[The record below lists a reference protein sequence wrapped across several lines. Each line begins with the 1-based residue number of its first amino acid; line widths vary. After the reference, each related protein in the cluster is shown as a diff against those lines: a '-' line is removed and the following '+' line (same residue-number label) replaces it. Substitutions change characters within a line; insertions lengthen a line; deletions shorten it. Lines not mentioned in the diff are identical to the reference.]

1 MEVVKIGPYHPLL
14 LEPEVY
20 EVTVR
25 DGKIVDVKIE
35 QGFAHRGAEKLME
48 SKSLAQAILVAER
61 ICGLC
66 SQAHS
71 TAYCQAVERVLNL
84 EVPKRAD
91 YIRALVFELERIHS
105 HGMWFGLL
113 FHTINQHEAFMKVIN
128 AREEVMDLLEDIC
141 GNRIH
146 YSINAVGGVRRDVC
160 PELLRRVEDVAGKVE
175 VFLNELLNLVK
186 GMSHELSGIGVL
198 PKDKARAWG
207 AVGPVLRASGVA
219 SDIRKDDPYSVYSLL
234 DFEVCVE
241 DGCDV
246 YSRVMVRAM
255 ELLES
260 VKMIRQIVKEIPA
273 GEIKADPPKPA
284 IGEDFSRVEAPRG
297 ELIYFVRLNGSHRP
311 ERVKLRPPTYVN
323 DPALKEMLVGEK
335 LSNLPPI
342 LESIDRCISCTNRVT
357 VIDEKTGKMKK
368 FTLEELGRMR

>member
-1 MEVVKIGPYHPLL
+1 METIVIGPYHPLL

-25 DGKIVDVKIE
+25 DGRIVDVAIK

-48 SKSLAQAILVAER
+48 SKSLTQALFVAER

-84 EVPKRAD
+84 EIPKRAD

-105 HGMWFGLL
+105 HWMWFALL
-113 FHTINQHEAFMKVIN
+113 FHTIHQHGIFMKILD
-128 AREEVMDLLEDIC
+128 AREEVMDLLEEIC
-141 GNRIH
+141 GNRVH
-146 YSINAVGGVRRDVC
+146 YSINTVGGVRRDVS
-160 PELLRRVEDVAGKVE
+160 PKILKRIEEVVDRAEIFSSELM
-175 VFLNELLNLVK
+175 NSVK
-186 GMSHELSGIGVL
+186 ETSQRLSGIGLL
-198 PKDKARAWG
+198 PKDKSKAWG
-207 AVGPVLRASGVA
+207 AVGPVLRASGIA
-219 SDIRKDDPYSVYSLL
+219 SDIRRDDPYSVYPSL

-246 YSRVMVRAM
+246 YSRAMVRAR
-255 ELLES
+255 ELFECT
-260 VKMIRQIVKEIPA
+260 KMIKQIVKEIPP
-273 GEIKADPPKPA
+273 GEIKADFPKPVV
-284 IGEDFSRVEAPRG
+284 GEDFSRVEAPRG
-297 ELIYFVRLNGSHRP
+297 ELIYFVKLNGSHRP

-335 LSNLPPI
+335 LSDLPPI

-357 VIDEKTGKMKK
+357 VIDEKSGRVKK
-368 FTLEELGRMR
+368 FTFEELGRMG